1 MRRAGKNVSSLVLA
15 TLAVA
20 CARPD
25 EPRRADSIER
35 VVSLVPSMTEAIVA
49 LGERSRLVA
58 RTDYDLGRDLA
69 SLPSVG
75 GATDPSLERIL
86 ALQPDLV
93 LVWQDSGLPP
103 VKARLEAMG
112 LRTEPVAS
120 SSLGDFRRSLAR
132 LGELL
137 GVPERAARL
146 IRTIHDSLG
155 AVGAWVAQRPPV
167 RVFYMVWPN
176 PLITTGSG
184 TYVDTLITLAGGVNI
199 FADAP
204 TAWPTVTFEA
214 LLRRDPDVIVWPRR
228 LDERDTAAQALRTR
242 PGWRRLRAIRRG
254 RLVSVD
260 VDLFNRPGPRLAL
273 AARALARALHED
285 RP

>member
-1 MRRAGKNVSSLVLA
+1 MGKCVASMVLA
-15 TLAVA
+15 MLAVA
-20 CARPD
+20 CARP
-25 EPRRADSIER
+25 EEARRTASIAR
-35 VVSLVPSMTEAIVA
+35 VVSLVPSMTETIVA

-58 RTDYDLGRDLA
+58 RTDYDLARDLA

-75 GATDPSLERIL
+75 GTIDPSLERIL
-86 ALQPDLV
+86 ALRPDLV

-103 VKARLEAMG
+103 VKTRLEALG
-112 LRTEPVAS
+112 VRTEPVAT

-137 GVPERAARL
+137 EVPERAARL
-146 IRTIHDSLG
+146 VRAIHDSLD
-155 AVGAWVAQRPPV
+155 AVEAWVAQRPPV

-176 PLITTGSG
+176 PLVTTGAG
-184 TYVDTLITLAGGVNI
+184 TYVDSLITLAGGVNI

-204 TAWPTVTFEA
+204 TAWPTVTFEE

-228 LDERDTAAQALRTR
+228 LDAGDTAAQALRSR
-242 PGWRRLRAIRRG
+242 PGWRRLRAIRGG

-260 VDLFNRPGPRLAL
+260 VDLFNRPGPRVAL
-273 AARALARALHED
+273 AARTLARALHEE